1 MQKILQEVKKLTNN
15 QKLKLYNTLQK
26 DLYLTDNSAKKELSP
41 DQWKTISKRLADLE
55 SGKVKGI
62 TLNQHLQWLKQ
73 RRNTP

>member
-26 DLYLTDNSAKKELSP
+26 DLYLSDNSVKKELTP
-41 DQWKTISKRLADLE
+41 DQWKTIGKRLADLE
-55 SGKVKGI
+55 TGKVKGI

-73 RRNTP
+73 RRNAS